1 MAPGGL
7 AGVGRWNRPFLA
19 LLAALIALLVAVPL
33 VGYTSQPRPA
43 VDVLFSL
50 VLVAGIAAASGRSG
64 HLRIGAVL
72 GVVALATRWGAYA
85 IPHPTAA
92 IVTLSSS
99 LAFLGFTAASVLS
112 VLARERRV
120 SADTVSGGIC
130 VYLLAGV
137 AWALAFNLVD
147 VVRPGSL
154 GLPLGLPDPST
165 RELLYFSFV
174 TMTTLGYG
182 DIVPVS
188 QAARTLAVGE
198 AVFGQ
203 LFVAVFIARLVG
215 LYSAHLGEE

>member
-1 MAPGGL
+1 M
-7 AGVGRWNRPFLA
+7 A
-19 LLAALIALLVAVPL
+19 LLAALIALLVVVPL
-33 VGYTSQPRPA
+33 VGHTSQPRPA

-72 GVVALATRWGAYA
+72 GAVALATRWAAYA
-85 IPHPTAA
+85 IPHPAA
-92 IVTLSSS
+92 GIVTLSSS
-99 LAFLGFTAASVLS
+99 LAFLGFTAWSVLS
-112 VLARERRV
+112 AVARERRV
-120 SADTVSGGIC
+120 TADTVSGGIC

-137 AWALAFNLVD
+137 TWALAYNLVD

-154 GLPLGLPDPST
+154 GLPSGLPDPST
-165 RELLYFSFV
+165 RDLLYFSFV

-188 QAARTLAVGE
+188 PAARALAVGE

-215 LYSAHLGEE
+215 LYSARLGE